1 MAVVVAVLCVITVM
15 IAGQIH
21 RKERF
26 SRLTSLC
33 HVLWLPLAPFMIEA
47 LLSADLTSW
56 YGIWLVYVSATMTI
70 CLVLDVWNVGKYIFA
85 EDRSLL

>member
-1 MAVVVAVLCVITVM
+1 M

>member
-1 MAVVVAVLCVITVM
+1 
-15 IAGQIH
+15 
-21 RKERF
+21 
-26 SRLTSLC
+26 
-33 HVLWLPLAPFMIEA
+33 MIEA